1 MMPPTEKRFQ
11 NLRERSARD
20 RLAHPKPDF
29 IIGEQACKP
38 DSVSRRAGMA
48 IIHLGRGIA
57 SGLQRPTRG
66 SPLVP
71 ASRGEVAERATPPPL
86 FGLAP
91 CGVFPAPEVA
101 LRAVRSY
108 IKPLNQAI
116 SGPHLFTLTPAVF
129 RQPCGRQAAAL
140 GRYIF
145 CGTVRI
151 GKTPPGCA
159 GEARPTLAVSQ
170 HTALWSPDFPLP
182 GEPGSDHPA
191 CSPTDISMKDSGT
204 KFNQA
209 FRAATASAG
218 QTDGG
223 PWKTSS
229 FLQSG
234 FTACGPDR

>member
-1 MMPPTEKRFQ
+1 M
-11 NLRERSARD
+11 RD
-20 RLAHPKPDF
+20 RLAHPKSDF

-38 DSVSRRAGMA
+38 DPVPRRAGVA

-71 ASRGEVAERATPPPL
+71 ASRDEVAERATPPPL

-108 IKPLNQAI
+108 IKSRQA
-116 SGPHLFTLTPAVF
+116 GPHLFTLTPAVF
-129 RQPCGRQAAAL
+129 RQPCGRRAAAL

-151 GKTPPGCA
+151 GKTPWPLA
-159 GEARPTLAVSQ
+159 QEARPTLAVSQ
-170 HTALWSPDFPLP
+170 HTALRSPDFPLP

-191 CSPTDISMKDSGT
+191 CSPNRHQYEGFRNEVQPTQ
-204 KFNQA
+204 QA
-209 FRAATASAG
+209 T
-218 QTDGG
+218 
-223 PWKTSS
+223 
-229 FLQSG
+229 
-234 FTACGPDR
+234 GPDAALLSTFVPRQNESLARLSPYS